1 MSSNEP
7 RSKTTTLFWTILRY
21 LSFVI
26 YWAVVLLVFSF
37 ITNSMTRME
46 WKLIAVLALIFA
58 AVTVALII
66 IIKKVKGED

>member
-7 RSKTTTLFWTILRY
+7 SSKTTKVFWTVLRY
-21 LSFVI
+21 LSFVV

-37 ITNSMTRME
+37 ITNSMTKME
-46 WKLIAVLALIFA
+46 WRLIAVLALIFA

-66 IIKKVKGED
+66 IIKRIKGE